1 MAGEETQKII
11 DQYPKIGEA
20 SSDNYAGIPDI
31 WGRPNCGDVHEP
43 VVEYYCP
50 QEDADS
56 VKTNP
61 CPRLPLSEWPWVIT
75 VYALVI
81 VPFAAAVVGIH
92 FWARQSLDRF
102 AVIALTSFVAI
113 FVVVPAILAM
123 WDWLKPKA
131 P

>member
-11 DQYPKIGEA
+11 DQYPKVREA
-20 SSDNYAGIPDI
+20 SSDNYAGIADT
-31 WGRPNCGDVHEP
+31 WGRPSCGDIHEP

-61 CPRLPLSEWPWVIT
+61 CPRLPSSEWPWVIAA
-75 VYALVI
+75 YALVI
-81 VPFAAAVVGIH
+81 VPFVAAVVGIH
-92 FWARQSLDRF
+92 SWARQSLDRF
-102 AVIALTSFVAI
+102 AIITLGSFVML
-113 FVVVPAILAM
+113 FVVVPAILAT